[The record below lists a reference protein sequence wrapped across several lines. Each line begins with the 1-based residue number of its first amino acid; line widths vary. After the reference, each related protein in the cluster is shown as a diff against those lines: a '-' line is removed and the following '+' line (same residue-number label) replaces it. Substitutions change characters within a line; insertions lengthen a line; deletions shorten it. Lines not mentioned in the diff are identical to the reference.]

1 MPDGPVHEAGPSRV
15 VSGRIVDWPGG
26 GPVMDPLVDPL
37 TDPLTDPPAGPGY
50 AAAPPRPYNGAYD
63 RPYVEPNAEPY
74 VEPNAEPYDR
84 PNAEPYDRPYDAG
97 QTVGA
102 PASPAVR
109 EHSATAPSGDVG
121 DAIGDG
127 KSGGYGS
134 SERTPKPPRSR
145 GRKLVLLVLT
155 LLVALAAVSASG
167 YVWADYALAKG
178 IDLGAVKDRPAPGRG
193 TNYLIVGSD
202 SREGMSAQDRKTL
215 HTGGS
220 ADAGR
225 RTDSMMLLHTGAQG
239 TTMVSL
245 PRDSWMTVPSYVRPD
260 TGVHYPARK
269 NKLNAAFSLG
279 GAPLLVRTVEAN
291 TGLRIDHY
299 AEIGFSGFVGIVN
312 AVGGVPMCL
321 DHAVHD
327 PKSGLDLTKGCHTLD
342 GRGALAF
349 VRQRH
354 QEKEGDLGRTRN
366 QQKFLAALAQ
376 RAASSD
382 VLSNPGK
389 AISVASTGLGALTVD
404 NDTHPQDLVSVFRVM
419 RGGPGLVRLNIPV
432 TGRGL
437 ATSSGSAVEVD
448 WKPARKVFAQLKE
461 DRPVAG
467 EGGR

>member
-1 MPDGPVHEAGPSRV
+1 MTHRRQRPFLGDEMPDVPVHETEYSRV

-26 GPVMDPLVDPL
+26 GPGG
-37 TDPLTDPPAGPGY
+37 GPGY
-50 AAAPPRPYNGAYD
+50 GAAPPRPYDGL
-63 RPYVEPNAEPY
+63 
-74 VEPNAEPYDR
+74 
-84 PNAEPYDRPYDAG
+84 YDAG
-97 QTVGA
+97 QSADTPVPLG
-102 PASPAVR
+102 VR
-109 EHSATAPSGDVG
+109 EPSATAPSGDVG

-134 SERTPKPPRSR
+134 SERTPKSPRSR
-145 GRKLVLLVLT
+145 GRKLALLVLA
-155 LLVALAAVSASG
+155 LVVALVGASASG
-167 YVWADYALAKG
+167 YVWADHALTKG
-178 IDLGAVKDRPAPGRG
+178 IDLGAVKDRPAPGKG

-202 SREGMSAQDRKTL
+202 SREGMSAQDRKAL

-225 RTDSMMLLHTGAQG
+225 RTDSMMLLHTGAHG

-245 PRDSWMTVPSYVRPD
+245 PRDSWMTVPAYVRPD

-327 PKSGLDLTKGCHTLD
+327 PKSGLALTKGCHTLD

-366 QQKFLAALAQ
+366 QQKFLAALA
-376 RAASSD
+376 RKAASPD
-382 VLSNPGK
+382 MLSNPGK
-389 AISVASTGLGALTVD
+389 ALSAASTGLGALSVD

-419 RGGPGLVRLNIPV
+419 RGGRDLVRLNIPV

-437 ATSSGSAVEVD
+437 ATSAGSAVEVD
-448 WKPARKVFAQLKE
+448 WKLARRVFAQLKE
-461 DRPVAG
+461 DRPVSAG
-467 EGGR
+467 AGR